1 MRADCLNL
9 MCRCPCDENDAC
21 GRWWDLSSLGVPPRN
36 RRACSHVSRLPESYQ
51 LGIRSTGFAGGVQPG
66 GGIHCS
72 RTGAL
77 GHGPLI
83 KCGAPPPP
91 TAGHSLFEAGAAV
104 PVDAD
109 LPVRLATRLSQKLE
123 GLGGLGGAGGD
134 AAGGG
139 GLTGMRR
146 SPLSYHE
153 STGFLGGVQP
163 GGGIHCSR
171 TGALGHGP
179 LMKCGA
185 PPPPTAG
192 HSLFE
197 ETGGAD
203 WGAGAGGAGA
213 AAGDG
218 AESLFCWLT
227 AAPRPRIATAAAPA
241 TWGSMVDGSKA
252 AKGMVVREGPPT
264 RPGVFGATR
273 KPSARE
279 CTTKGATM
287 SGSISAEGP
296 LRSEI

>member
-51 LGIRSTGFAGGVQPG
+51 LGIRSTGFA
-66 GGIHCS
+66 
-72 RTGAL
+72 
-77 GHGPLI
+77 
-83 KCGAPPPP
+83 
-91 TAGHSLFEAGAAV
+91 
-104 PVDAD
+104 
-109 LPVRLATRLSQKLE
+109 
-123 GLGGLGGAGGD
+123 
-134 AAGGG
+134 
-139 GLTGMRR
+139 
-146 SPLSYHE
+146 
-153 STGFLGGVQP
+153 GGVQP